1 MAKLRHKSI
10 SKRTV
15 DALPIGKDTVFWDSE
30 LAGFGVRVHA
40 SGNKVYVVQTR
51 GPGGPKRVTVGRHGV
66 ISADQARQRAALVIA
81 RIKAG
86 EEPVPAPRAAADGP
100 TVAELA
106 ERYLREH
113 AAVRCKPGTEARY
126 RLIVARHIL
135 PALGA
140 MAVAAVGRSHVTE
153 LHHRLRDT
161 PTMANMAIATLSQMI
176 DQGGAWG
183 MVPEGGNPC
192 RFVVKYRERRC
203 ERFLTGE
210 EFRRLG
216 RVLDKMEAASRVPA
230 HAAAGLRLLMLT
242 GCRRNEILTLRWDDV
257 HLEVRELRLRDA
269 KTGPRAVLLS
279 PAAAKVLAELPRVPA
294 TPWVIAGRRPGTR
307 VTNIDKHWRRVR
319 AHAGLDDVRLHDLRH
334 SFASRA
340 LALGESLPMIGKL
353 LGHSQ
358 IQTTARYAHLA
369 RDAVHDSAARVA
381 ASIGAD
387 ILSEDSLA
395 LPVLAE
401 RPPSAGTPSIRSRV
415 WAAGRDESAALP
427 RDTVAASAA
436 RIAASIGTDILSEA
450 SFTPPGPRFQVRAAA
465 RLDSAARS
473 RAAPSRRPL
482 PGSPPASGPTSC
494 PKAPCPMRANRRTA
508 ALEPLRWFVA
518 GSRLSSTAVSSQ
530 GTWQGIVAAS

>member
-15 DALPIGKDTVFWDSE
+15 EALPAGKDTVFWDSE

-40 SGNKVYVVQTR
+40 SGSKVYVVQTR

-66 ISADQARQRAALVIA
+66 ISADQARQRAAVIIA

-86 EEPVPAPRAAADGP
+86 EEPVPALLTEATGP

-106 ERYLREH
+106 ERYLCEH
-113 AAVRCKPGTEARY
+113 VAVRCKPSTEAAY
-126 RLIVARHIL
+126 RHIVVKHIL

-140 MAVAAVGRSHVTE
+140 MPVAAVGRAEVTE
-153 LHHRLRDT
+153 LHYRLRDR
-161 PTMANMAIATLSQMI
+161 PFMGNMAITTLSQMI
-176 DQGGAWG
+176 SRGSAWG
-183 MVPEGGNPC
+183 LVPEGGNPC
-192 RFVVKYRERRC
+192 RFVVKYRERRR

-216 RVLDKMEAASRVPA
+216 RVLDGLEAAGDVPA
-230 HAAAGLRLLMLT
+230 HAAAALRLLMLT
-242 GCRRNEILTLRWDDV
+242 GCRRNEILTLRWEDV

-279 PAAAKVLAELPRVPA
+279 VAAAKVLAELPRIPGN
-294 TPWVIAGRRPGTR
+294 PWVIAGRGPGAR
-307 VTNIDKHWRRVR
+307 LWNTNKHWHRVR
-319 AHAGLDDVRLHDLRH
+319 ACAELDDVRLHDLRH

-369 RDAVHDSAARVA
+369 RDSVQVSAARVA

-387 ILSEDSLA
+387 ILSEDSFASSAPEELPLA
-395 LPVLAE
+395 
-401 RPPSAGTPSIRSRV
+401 TRV
-415 WAAGRDESAALP
+415 RIAAQHDGAALP

-436 RIAASIGTDILSEA
+436 RIAISIGTDMLSENSFAPLTPGEPLQVTQTPAGRSPARLVARQESAALTRDAIAVSAARIAASIGTDILPED
-450 SFTPPGPRFQVRAAA
+450 PVPHAA
-465 RLDSAARS
+465 
-473 RAAPSRRPL
+473 
-482 PGSPPASGPTSC
+482 
-494 PKAPCPMRANRRTA
+494 
-508 ALEPLRWFVA
+508 
-518 GSRLSSTAVSSQ
+518 
-530 GTWQGIVAAS
+530 